1 VLRQH
6 LTLLTLYTSLIK
18 QNEDTLLNK
27 LLESPELSE
36 YESITMDELKL
47 IISAVQFTINRHG
60 SLDSMKLL
68 NIKNKLTG
76 FLPC

>member
-1 VLRQH
+1 M
-6 LTLLTLYTSLIK
+6 LLIRLNSK
-18 QNEDTLLNK
+18 QNEDVLLNK